1 MNKKLYK
8 TIINRNTG
16 LIVVVAENKM
26 AVFSVSGSLKNVF
39 DAEKV
44 QNEIDLQQA

>member
-1 MNKKLYK
+1 MNKKLHK

-26 AVFSVSGSLKNVF
+26 AVFNFSGSLKSVYW
-39 DAEKV
+39 V
-44 QNEIDLQQA
+44 CQ